1 MKGKNNPRLDLRQVF
16 VYLRGLTLFLF
27 SFAWTDPFSLL
38 CCLYLLKSMRNL
50 LFALLISMPVYPGVL
65 FATLPQYR
73 IFDPPIYL
81 FDGELENV
89 PEDLPWKDTLKA
101 YANVDHFNSYE
112 ELLWFYSEE
121 LEEAWQVT
129 EEAYYEM
136 VKAGGRL
143 GPASITFLYAVRLNT
158 ENENV
163 VMLVLTRNN
172 SKRPPAFSS
181 PSFDAGIGAVSLIY
195 REGRWQLIPTSR
207 EQFAYAH
214 LYYSELK
221 QEVTEGKAR
230 IVDQLYDAG
239 RRGRGQSTYSN
250 KSRKDKH
257 KTVGLIFLLFPESQT
272 QVTEETVTREVLP
285 ENVTISHDAC
295 GNRSGDSR
303 WNRSDFGRSGI
314 KKLTGICYPKGLVRV
329 SLGPL

>member
-1 MKGKNNPRLDLRQVF
+1 
-16 VYLRGLTLFLF
+16 
-27 SFAWTDPFSLL
+27 
-38 CCLYLLKSMRNL
+38 MRNL

-81 FDGELENV
+81 IDGELENV

-230 IVDQLYDAG
+230 IVDQLYDERDFPNHPYPGSDELQDEASPSMEVPEELS
-239 RRGRGQSTYSN
+239 STSTE
-250 KSRKDKH
+250 RK
-257 KTVGLIFLLFPESQT
+257 
-272 QVTEETVTREVLP
+272 VTEERATP
-285 ENVTISHDAC
+285 DN
-295 GNRSGDSR
+295 
-303 WNRSDFGRSGI
+303 
-314 KKLTGICYPKGLVRV
+314 GLQEPNDQIERKDG
-329 SLGPL
+329 SFWLLIGGFLGFLCLSFLLVYLMRRK